1 MSIAEMIMQGGNQQS
16 KSWSVLSENLGRLG
30 QQVGQQLAMREYQKQ
45 AAEALPAMQAAYKS
59 AMDDVAAGEV
69 TQGYKKFMDAQFQFG
84 ASQNPFIS
92 QANEAAG
99 TIFQNATTM
108 YEKQKQRQAQ
118 YGGGSGGVG
127 GGPRMPQGP
136 AAFFKQSP
144 PTTETNYSGE
154 GEGMGGA
161 GDVDRQ
167 PQNQPVALWADQID
181 AEATNGLLVMQGATA
196 QQQNPFEENWS
207 FTMAGYKRPT
217 KEFEEKVMEDNK
229 EFINSPPE
237 KQQEFKD
244 SVSSTVNPRGTE
256 FIEAPGLSNFK
267 GFEDI
272 SGIFIPIETY
282 IQFPESLSLQEDEK
296 GSKYTTKFVQKT
308 VNQQQMD
315 KANALAYTDLPTAI
329 RRINDNQ
336 TLQRFFTENTPD
348 QLDVGETTKE
358 MEGGKQFV
366 GYIGVRGTD
375 NYIDLSKDDLAA
387 ARIITGLPSTSKTL
401 LSPLAKAERPIAP
414 KATTKPQQ
422 PSAAE
427 PAAPE
432 IPEEAAGLQQIVTQG
447 QAAKEV
453 EQAKATENRIKAIDA
468 EIKRLSSPVVQSGG
482 QMAPS
487 GFMMQTGGGMSAAPL
502 YSIPKTERQKSPEEA
517 QADIKKI
524 TKLKAE
530 KELIVAKSEG
540 RVFNTVEEAKASKK
554 KFPSGTTIYI
564 GGKPAKVK

>member
-1 MSIAEMIMQGGNQQS
+1 MINQGTERQS
-16 KSWSVLSENLGRLG
+16 QSFSVLSENLGRLG

-45 AAEALPAMQAAYKS
+45 AAEALPAMQAAYRS
-59 AMDDVAAGEV
+59 AMDDVSRGSV
-69 TQGYKKFMDAQFQFG
+69 TQGYKKFMDAQLQFG
-84 ASQNPFIS
+84 GSQNPFIADAAKNAGGILG
-92 QANEAAG
+92 QAFVA
-99 TIFQNATTM
+99 
-108 YEKQKQRQAQ
+108 YEKQQQRQAQ

-136 AAFFKQSP
+136 AAFFNQSP

-161 GDVDRQ
+161 GNVDRQ
-167 PQNQPVALWADQID
+167 PPNQPVAVWADQID
-181 AEATNGLLVMQGATA
+181 AEATNGLPVMQGSTA

-348 QLDVGETTKE
+348 QLDVGETTKD

-401 LSPLAKAERPIAP
+401 LSPLAKAERPTAP
-414 KATTKPQQ
+414 KAKTEP
-422 PSAAE
+422 PPPAAAA

-432 IPEEAAGLQQIVTQG
+432 LPAEAAGLQQIVTQG
-447 QAAKEV
+447 QAAKAG
-453 EQAKATENRIKAIDA
+453 EQAKATEKRIKDIDA
-468 EIKRLSSPVVQSGG
+468 EIKRLSSPNIQGSRREGGFDIRGYSAPVSSG
-482 QMAPS
+482 ARS
-487 GFMMQTGGGMSAAPL
+487 
-502 YSIPKTERQKSPEEA
+502 KTPEEA
-517 QADIKKI
+517 QADIQKI
-524 TKLKAE
+524 TKLKSE
-530 KELIVAKSEG
+530 KELLSAKSEG

>member
-1 MSIAEMIMQGGNQQS
+1 MIMQGGKQQS
-16 KSWSVLSENLGRLG
+16 QSWSVLSENLGRLG

-45 AAEALPAMQAAYKS
+45 AAESLPIIQEQMTKSLQLAGAGKS
-59 AMDDVAAGEV
+59 AEAYSSLVPLI
-69 TQGYKKFMDAQFQFG
+69 TNPSFQ
-84 ASQNPFIS
+84 QNPYTLPVI
-92 QANEAAG
+92 NTMVGLVEK
-99 TIFQNATTM
+99 TATDNYKRSLM
-108 YEKQKQRQAQ
+108 NMQ
-118 YGGGSGGVG
+118 YGGGSAAGG

-136 AAFFKQSP
+136 AAFFNQSSQ
-144 PTTETNYSGE
+144 TNTETNYSGE

-167 PQNQPVALWADQID
+167 PPNQPVALWADQID
-181 AEATNGLLVMQGATA
+181 AEVTNGLPVMQGSTA

-217 KEFEEKVMEDNK
+217 KKFEEKVMEDHE

-272 SGIFIPIETY
+272 SGIYIPKETY

-296 GSKYTTKFVQKT
+296 GTKYTTKFVQKT

-414 KATTKPQQ
+414 KATTEP
-422 PSAAE
+422 PPPAAAA

-453 EQAKATENRIKAIDA
+453 DQAKATEKRIKAIDA
-468 EIKRLSSPVVQSGG
+468 EIKRLSSP
-482 QMAPS
+482 
-487 GFMMQTGGGMSAAPL
+487 
-502 YSIPKTERQKSPEEA
+502 KTEVYGYQPPGGFASTPRSARQKSPEEA
-517 QADIKKI
+517 QADIQKI

-530 KELIVAKSEG
+530 KELIFAKSEG

>member
-16 KSWSVLSENLGRLG
+16 KNWSVLSENLGKLG
-30 QQVGQQLAMREYQKQ
+30 QQVGNQLAMREYQKQ
-45 AAEALPAMQAAYKS
+45 AAEALPAMQAAYRS
-59 AMDDVAAGEV
+59 AMDDVSMGSVSE
-69 TQGYKKFMDAQFQFG
+69 GYKKFMDAQFQFG
-84 ASQNPFIS
+84 TSQNPFIADAAKNAGGILG
-92 QANEAAG
+92 QAFVA
-99 TIFQNATTM
+99 
-108 YEKQKQRQAQ
+108 YEKQQQRQAQ

-136 AAFFKQSP
+136 AAFFNQSP

-161 GDVDRQ
+161 GNVDRQ
-167 PQNQPVALWADQID
+167 PANQPVALWADQID
-181 AEATNGLLVMQGATA
+181 AEATNGLPVMQGSTA

-207 FTMAGYKRPT
+207 FTIDGYNPPT
-217 KEFEEKVMEDNK
+217 KEFEKKALEDNK

-237 KQQEFKD
+237 KQQKFKD

-272 SGIFIPIETY
+272 SGIYIPKETY

-348 QLDVGETTKE
+348 QLDVGETTKD

-401 LSPLAKAERPIAP
+401 LSPLAKAERPTAP
-414 KATTKPQQ
+414 KATTEP
-422 PSAAE
+422 PPPAAAA
-427 PAAPE
+427 PAAPATAAMPTAPDNPFAAPAE
-432 IPEEAAGLQQIVTQG
+432 KETTARAETTEKKTKEARKT
-447 QAAKEV
+447 
-453 EQAKATENRIKAIDA
+453 
-468 EIKRLSSPVVQSGG
+468 EIKRLTE
-482 QMAPS
+482 QMQRLAPPQTVS
-487 GFMMQTGGGMSAAPL
+487 LMALETGGAQGMPGVMQD
-502 YSIPKTERQKSPEEA
+502 PA
-517 QADIKKI
+517 QQA
-524 TKLKAE
+524 KLKQQYD
-530 KELIVAKSEG
+530 ELYYRRDKLVAVDEG
-540 RVFNTVEEAKASKK
+540 RVFATKEEAKASKK
-554 KFPSGTTIYI
+554 KFTSGTIIYV
-564 GGKPAKVK
+564 GGIPAKVK